1 MRLSR
6 GVLAAFAGF
15 SIAFG
20 AASARAQEA
29 DPADDEAPGPEA
41 QEPTKAGRGIEQ
53 GDFDNYAKAEEKRKK
68 KVVPEYG
75 VGLRLRGVFEP
86 AFMMNLFVEE
96 QTSGAMFHPG
106 FGLELNRRKGDFEL
120 VLGFEYENV
129 SPDDGYWLEKG
140 DDGVSPGQYPD
151 FIDFD
156 GLSWFTTDLTFMFH
170 SAMSEKVAFRYGA
183 GFGLGIVFGD
193 ALQTDSTCTG
203 TDFDN
208 DCTPI
213 TGGGGQIDDPADIPP
228 VFPVVN
234 LILGMQF
241 RPSRSVSI
249 NVETG
254 IRTLFFFGLSGTY
267 YFNVVE

>member
-6 GVLAAFAGF
+6 GVLAAVAGC

-20 AASARAQEA
+20 GAAGARAQVE
-29 DPADDEAPGPEA
+29 PEP
-41 QEPTKAGRGIEQ
+41 EPEPESSTPTEEGRGIEE
-53 GDFDNYAKAEEKRKK
+53 GDFDNYSKAEEKRKK

-96 QTSGAMFHPG
+96 QTSGGMFHPG
-106 FGLELNRRKGDFEL
+106 FGLELNRRKGEFEL
-120 VLGFEYENV
+120 VLGLEYENV

-140 DDGVSPGQYPD
+140 DDGVSPGQFPD
-151 FIDFD
+151 FVEFD
-156 GLSWFTTDLTFMFH
+156 GLSWFTADLTFMFH
-170 SAMSEKVAFRYGA
+170 TLMSEKVAFRYGA

-203 TDFDN
+203 PNFDEQ
-208 DCTPI
+208 CTPI
-213 TGGGGQIDDPADIPP
+213 TGGGGQINDPADIPP

-234 LILGMQF
+234 LILGAQF
-241 RPSRSVSI
+241 RPSKKVSI
-249 NVETG
+249 NVEG
-254 IRTLFFFGLSGTY
+254 GLRTLFFFGISGTY
-267 YFNVVE
+267 YFNAE

>member
-6 GVLAAFAGF
+6 GALAAIAGL

-20 AASARAQEA
+20 AAQARAQEG
-29 DPADDEAPGPEA
+29 DPEEEGPSPE
-41 QEPTKAGRGIEQ
+41 ESKPTEKGTGVEE
-53 GDFDNYAKAEEKRKK
+53 GGFDNYAKAEEKKK
-68 KVVPEYG
+68 KKIVPEYG

-96 QTSGAMFHPG
+96 QTSGGMFHPG

-140 DDGVSPGQYPD
+140 DDGTSPGQTPD
-151 FIDFD
+151 FVDFD

-193 ALQTDSTCTG
+193 ALQTDTNCSG
-203 TDFDN
+203 TDFEN
-208 DCTPI
+208 DCTLDM
-213 TGGGGQIDDPADIPP
+213 GGGAQVNDPADIPP

-234 LILGMQF
+234 LILGAQF
-241 RPSRSVSI
+241 RPSRAVSI

-254 IRTLFFFGLSGTY
+254 LRTLFFFGVSGTY
-267 YFNVVE
+267 YFNTVE